1 MKTSTAKLS
10 KTYFIIQI
18 RNKETY
24 MIIAIGMMLLC
35 IMLGG
40 FMIRSCMGKTNSS
53 SEAKQSISDVRRIID
68 KKELIKYK
76 RRNQR

>member
-1 MKTSTAKLS
+1 
-10 KTYFIIQI
+10 
-18 RNKETY
+18 

-53 SEAKQSISDVRRIID
+53 SEAKQSISDVRKMID
-68 KKELIKYK
+68 KKSLIKYK
-76 RRNQR
+76 RSNRIWLMMT

>member
-1 MKTSTAKLS
+1 
-10 KTYFIIQI
+10 
-18 RNKETY
+18 
-24 MIIAIGMMLLC
+24 MIVSVGMMLLC

-53 SEAKQSISDVRRIID
+53 SEAKQAISDVRKIIN

-76 RRNQR
+76 RSNQQ

>member
-1 MKTSTAKLS
+1 M
-10 KTYFIIQI
+10 
-18 RNKETY
+18 
-24 MIIAIGMMLLC
+24 MIVSVGMMLLY

-53 SEAKQSISDVRRIID
+53 SEAKQAISDVRKIID

-76 RRNQR
+76 KRHQQ

>member
-1 MKTSTAKLS
+1 MKTYTAKLS

-53 SEAKQSISDVRRIID
+53 SEAKQSISDVRKMID
-68 KKELIKYK
+68 KKALIKYK
-76 RRNQR
+76 RSNRI